1 VTALRRSACR
11 LAFTVAAVVPG
22 RLAAQASDAL
32 YARFNALSGWEY
44 RAYHFDPGLSVRTV
58 SQWNVPLVLVA
69 PLGRRMSL
77 DLTSHLA
84 SGTVRTYADSTGG
97 ETLTGLTDTQLRL
110 LYTLQR
116 DRLVASLSLNLPTG
130 KHSVSTSA
138 FQVSGAVGSNYLSFP
153 VYSFGT
159 AFGVTGGLAYAQQAG
174 RWNLGFS
181 GSVRYLGSYEPFNDQ
196 PISYAPGVEMRVRAG
211 ADRLLGAS
219 GRMLLGLT
227 TSTFSTDEFTGTGTI
242 TSGTYKPGVRFIG
255 DAAFLRVFGRTTVTL
270 ALWDFYR
277 TAGDTN
283 NASNPESKE
292 NVLNVELRLARPLG
306 AAGGGRVQLEPM
318 LGFRQWSP
326 ADYRGGR
333 LYSTGLT
340 ARIGLN
346 DRLTTNVSGRFD
358 TGWIYAQG
366 RGRADLTGTGFSL
379 WLRYQR

>member
-1 VTALRRSACR
+1 VTARRRGACFVA
-11 LAFTVAAVVPG
+11 LATLAVLPPRPVW
-22 RLAAQASDAL
+22 AQGSDAL

-44 RAYHFDPGLSVRTV
+44 RGYHFDPGLSVRSV

-77 DLTSHLA
+77 DLTSHLV
-84 SGTVRTYADSTGG
+84 SGTVRTYADSSGG

-110 LYTLQR
+110 LYTLRR
-116 DRLVASLSLNLPTG
+116 DRVVASLSLNLPTG

-159 AFGVTGGLAYAQQAG
+159 AFGLTGGLAYAQQAG

-181 GSVRYLGSYEPFNDQ
+181 GSLRYLGSYEPFNDQ
-196 PISYAPGVEMRVRAG
+196 AISYAPGVEMRLRAG
-211 ADRLLGAS
+211 ADRLLGSS

-227 TSTFSTDEFTGTGTI
+227 ASTFSTDEFTGTGTI
-242 TSGTYKPGVRFIG
+242 ATGTYKPGVRFIS
-255 DAAFLRVFGRTTVTL
+255 DVALLRVFGRSTLTL
-270 ALWDFYR
+270 AMWDFYR

-283 NASNPESKE
+283 NAPNPESKE
-292 NVLNVELRLARPLG
+292 NVLNVELRVARPLG
-306 AAGGGRVQLEPM
+306 AAARVQIEPM

-326 ADYRGGR
+326 ANYRGGR
-333 LYSTGLT
+333 LYSAGLT
-340 ARIGLN
+340 TRVGLN
-346 DRLTTNVSGRFD
+346 DRWSGNVSGRLD
-358 TGWIYAQG
+358 SGWIYAQG
-366 RGRADLTGTGFSL
+366 RGRADLTGTGFSV

>member
-1 VTALRRSACR
+1 VTASRRFAG
-11 LAFTVAAVVPG
+11 LAALALGAALAPG
-22 RLAAQASDAL
+22 RLGAQSSDAL

-44 RAYHFDPGLSVRTV
+44 RAYHFAPGLSVRSV
-58 SQWNVPLVLVA
+58 SQWNMPLVLVA

-77 DLTSHLA
+77 DLTSHIA

-110 LYTLQR
+110 LYTLRR
-116 DRLVASLSLNLPTG
+116 DRAVASLSFNLPTG

-174 RWNLGFS
+174 GWNLGFS
-181 GSVRYLGSYEPFNDQ
+181 GSLRYVGSYEPFSDQ
-196 PISYAPGVEMRVRAG
+196 AISYAPGLEMRVRAG
-211 ADRLLGAS
+211 ADRLLGSS
-219 GRMLLGLT
+219 GRMLIGLT

-242 TSGTYKPGVRFIG
+242 TGGTYKPGVRFIG
-255 DAAFLRVFGRTTVTL
+255 DLAFLRVFGRTTVSL

-283 NASNPESKE
+283 HAPNPESKE
-292 NVLNVELRLARPLG
+292 NVLNLELRVARPLG
-306 AAGGGRVQLEPM
+306 TAGRVQLEPM

-333 LYSTGLT
+333 LYSAGLT
-340 ARIGLN
+340 ARVGLG
-346 DRLTTNVSGRFD
+346 DRFSTNLSGRFD
-358 TGWIYAQG
+358 TGWIYAAG